1 MTKTYVL
8 DTNVLLNDPEAMFK
22 FDDNHVIIPITVIEE
37 IDNHKKD
44 QSDLGRNSRQVARNL
59 KECRKLGM
67 LNEGVDLKSGG
78 TLRIE
83 VALRR
88 VLDRLPLDLDEDV
101 ADNRILAV
109 AIQCNGILV
118 TNDSNL
124 AIKAEGVG
132 IKAEEYDNLKV
143 NVDTLYTGTGK
154 AYVTEQQ
161 LDDIYKLGALDE
173 NIVTVIGD
181 VPSPNQCFVLY
192 SMDNPKHSAL
202 VTYNS
207 VMKRFDLLPQD
218 LKTLGLMPRNSEQ
231 QFALDLLL
239 NPDISLV
246 TMIGIAGSGKTVTA
260 LAAGLH
266 SVMVEKAYKKVLL
279 LKPVISMDNK
289 HQLGFLPGSME
300 EKLAPW
306 MASYYDNIDF
316 IMGEAKKADEV
327 PKVKT
332 KGKSDKFSVT
342 SNLDDKDRAKVT
354 WAREFIDQNIL
365 ELGSLEHI
373 RGRSLPNQY
382 IIIDEAQS
390 LTPHAIK
397 TIITRAGE
405 GTKIIAMGDIFQL
418 DVPYLDASSNGLS
431 YVVDKFKN
439 EAIAGHITL
448 TKSERSK
455 LAEVASNIL

>member
-22 FDDNHVIIPITVIEE
+22 FDDNNVIIPITVIEE

-88 VLDRLPLDLDEDV
+88 VLDRLPLDLDEDL

-109 AIQCNGILV
+109 AIQCNGILI

-154 AYVTEQQ
+154 AYVTEDN
-161 LDDIYKLGALDE
+161 LDAIYTLGALDE
-173 NIVTVIGD
+173 ALVTVTGD
-181 VPSPNQCFVLY
+181 FPSPNQCFVLY

-207 VMKRFDLLPQD
+207 IMKRFDLLPQD

-246 TMIGIAGSGKTVTA
+246 TIIGKAGVGKTLVA

-266 SVMVEKAYKKVLL
+266 SVMVEKMYKKVLL

-316 IMGEAKKADEV
+316 IMGEAKKADDV

-332 KGKSDKFSVT
+332 KGKSEKFSVT
-342 SNLDDKDRAKVT
+342 SSLDNKDRAKVS
-354 WAREFIDQNIL
+354 WAHEFIDQNIL

-405 GTKIIAMGDIFQL
+405 GTKILIMGDLEQI

-439 EAIAGHITL
+439 ETIAGHITL

-455 LAEVASNIL
+455 LAEIAANIL